1 MSVLTTKYNEKV
13 ICLYCNKEVTLKNL
27 KSHNETKHNG
37 DKLHY
42 KSAISRNISSMFK
55 SPSTQSSEVS
65 LQSSSS
71 SVLQSEDNVLEDCA
85 DQPPSK
91 IRCVR
96 DNINDDGVGVPE
108 DRNTSIKG
116 LSYEVSR
123 LSSIVNT
130 LINSGSRPK
139 SKEAVGSLPSKVLE
153 DEDKHSLIKHA
164 RGLSYML
171 KWLDA
176 DDWLLVEGGLRCV
189 ACSRVI
195 SYDYDT
201 EGREFEED
209 EKLPVSFNNFKKS
222 VLRHIKSDSHLQN
235 YSQLKQ
241 MRKEDRGHGYS

>member
-13 ICLYCNKEVTLKNL
+13 ICLYCNKEVTLSHTMKPNTMETSCITNL
-27 KSHNETKHNG
+27 QFQEAFP
-37 DKLHY
+37 L
-42 KSAISRNISSMFK
+42 FK

-116 LSYEVSR
+116 LYEVSR

-139 SKEAVGSLPSKVLE
+139 STEA
-153 DEDKHSLIKHA
+153 A
-164 RGLSYML
+164 Y
-171 KWLDA
+171 
-176 DDWLLVEGGLRCV
+176 
-189 ACSRVI
+189 
-195 SYDYDT
+195 
-201 EGREFEED
+201 
-209 EKLPVSFNNFKKS
+209 
-222 VLRHIKSDSHLQN
+222 LQKFWKMKIN
-235 YSQLKQ
+235 I
-241 MRKEDRGHGYS
+241 H

>member
-1 MSVLTTKYNEKV
+1 
-13 ICLYCNKEVTLKNL
+13 
-27 KSHNETKHNG
+27 
-37 DKLHY
+37 
-42 KSAISRNISSMFK
+42 MFK

-139 SKEAVGSLPSKVLE
+139 SKEAVGSLPSKVL
-153 DEDKHSLIKHA
+153 
-164 RGLSYML
+164 G
-171 KWLDA
+171 
-176 DDWLLVEGGLRCV
+176 
-189 ACSRVI
+189 
-195 SYDYDT
+195 
-201 EGREFEED
+201 
-209 EKLPVSFNNFKKS
+209 
-222 VLRHIKSDSHLQN
+222 
-235 YSQLKQ
+235 
-241 MRKEDRGHGYS
+241 